1 MKWQKY
7 KFFLPKRTYLC
18 PYFSNM
24 NNSTIIDHR
33 TIGFI
38 FAAGLGT
45 RLYPLTKDK
54 PKALVEVDGKTL
66 LEHTINKLINAGIR
80 RIVVNVHHFS
90 NLIKDFIATH
100 NFDAEIVISDESEA
114 LLDTA
119 GGLKFAEPLL
129 SDCDQILLH
138 NVDILSSIDL
148 QKLYQAH
155 IDSKA
160 MATLA
165 VKQRET
171 SRYFRFNPET
181 MQLCGWENRKTGEVI
196 ESRPCKNPI
205 SLAFSGIHII
215 NRELIDYIPTIEK
228 KSITPLYIELS
239 RTTVLKGWL
248 HQEDRWMDIGKY
260 DDYLTLLPGFTSF

>member
-1 MKWQKY
+1 
-7 KFFLPKRTYLC
+7 
-18 PYFSNM
+18 M
-24 NNSTIIDHR
+24 NNSTIFDDR

-66 LEHTINKLINAGIR
+66 LEHTINKLIGAGIQ
-80 RIVVNVHHFS
+80 RIVINVHHFGG
-90 NLIKDFIATH
+90 LIKEFVATH
-100 NFDAEIVISDESEA
+100 HFDAEIAISDESAE

-129 SDCDQILLH
+129 HNCDNILLH

-148 QKLYQAH
+148 QKLFQAH
-155 IDSKA
+155 LESNA

-181 MQLCGWENRKTGEVI
+181 MQMCGWENKKTGEVI
-196 ESRPCKNPI
+196 ESRPCNNPI
-205 SLAFSGIHII
+205 SLAFSGIHVIR
-215 NRELIDYIPTIEK
+215 RELIDHIPTIEK

-260 DDYLTLLPGFTSF
+260 EDYLTLLPGFTSF

>member
-1 MKWQKY
+1 MTQS
-7 KFFLPKRTYLC
+7 LH
-18 PYFSNM
+18 
-24 NNSTIIDHR
+24 STDR
-33 TIGFI
+33 LVGFI

-45 RLYPLTKDK
+45 RLYPLTKNK
-54 PKALVEVDGKTL
+54 PKALVEIDGKTL
-66 LEHTINKLINAGIR
+66 LEHTLNKLIQADIH
-80 RIVVNVHHFS
+80 RIIINVHHFS
-90 NLIKDFIATH
+90 EQIIDFVNTH
-100 NFDAEIVISDESEA
+100 PFDADIQISDESTA

-119 GGLKFAEPLL
+119 GGLKFAEPMLT
-129 SDCDQILLH
+129 DCEHILLH
-138 NVDILSSIDL
+138 NVDILSSINL

-155 IDSKA
+155 LESGA

-171 SRYFRFNPET
+171 SRYFRFDPTT

-196 ESRPCKNPI
+196 ESRSCQKPI

-215 NRELIDYIPTIEK
+215 KRELIDHIPSIEK
-228 KSITPLYIELS
+228 RSITPLYIELS